1 MAQCSHS
8 EIREWTYR
16 RSKVRSASPDDRDR
30 ERLDWLRPATLP
42 GVEWLVAA
50 QSARRWHV
58 LHENYVVCALHRAD
72 ADYRYRGKIHPL
84 MVPDGYMLMEPGE
97 AHVNTTVRRPADFE
111 ALFILPEVVMHA
123 AREYEISHTP
133 HFRVPQG
140 NNPVFFRA
148 LVELYAAVRRG
159 ETPLEQQSRLTV
171 CLRFLFDHY
180 IERGAPRPYADNE
193 HRALERARAYL
204 KERFRESIS
213 LSELA
218 AVAGLSRFH
227 LLAAFKKRFGLP
239 PHAYQIHARIA
250 HARVLLQRGVAPAE
264 TALYVGFADQ
274 SHLTRHFKR
283 ILGVTPG
290 QYASAAA

>member
-1 MAQCSHS
+1 MTDEH
-8 EIREWTYR
+8 
-16 RSKVRSASPDDRDR
+16 DR
-30 ERLDWLRPATLP
+30 ERLDWLRPTTLP
-42 GVEWLVAA
+42 DVEWLVAE
-50 QSARRWHV
+50 QSARYWHAF
-58 LHENYVVCALHRAD
+58 HENYVVCAVHRAD
-72 ADYRYRGKIHPL
+72 ADYRYRGKIQPL
-84 MVPDGYMLMEPGE
+84 MVPHGYMLMEPGE
-97 AHVNTTVRRPADFE
+97 THVNTSVRRPADFE
-111 ALFILPEVVMHA
+111 VLFMRPEVVMHA

-159 ETPLEQQSRLTV
+159 DTPLEQQSRLTL

-180 IERGAPRPYADNE
+180 IERGAPRPYAGAE
-193 HRALERARAYL
+193 HYALERARSYL
-204 KERFRESIS
+204 KERFKESIS
-213 LSELA
+213 LGELA

-239 PHAYQIHARIA
+239 PHAYQIGTRITRARM
-250 HARVLLQRGVAPAE
+250 LLQKGISPAE
-264 TALYVGFADQ
+264 TALLVGFADQ

-290 QYASAAA
+290 RYASAAA